1 MSEPDPNGI
10 RWAWEQQR
18 VPRWFP
24 RALLYVLA
32 AVAAFFAARTVVTQV
47 SDLLVILLVSL
58 FLSFAI
64 EPAVDFLAD
73 RGWRRGAATAL
84 VFVAVTLIG
93 GVMVYLV
100 VDLLVRQVTELVN
113 DAPRLIRNA
122 TRWVNQRFNA
132 NITTNKIVDQLR
144 SYQGDLASTAG
155 DVGGRVVSITG
166 SLMAVVFQG
175 LTVGLFTFYLVA
187 DGPKLRRTIC
197 SVLPPQRQRMVLGL
211 WELAISK
218 TGGYLYSRTVLA
230 AVSAAGGAIAFSIIG
245 VPSPVALAL
254 WMGVVSQFVPVIGTY
269 IGGALPVIISL
280 VNDPIDAVWVIGFL
294 IIYQQLENYL
304 LAPRITAATMNIH
317 PAVAFGAAF
326 GGVAVIGPIGA
337 LLALPAAAIVQAFI
351 STYIN
356 RYDLVEGL
364 TRPPGSV
371 TNPDASEQ
379 PEVSEDPGP
388 GGQDP

>member
-218 TGGYLYSRTVLA
+218 TGGYLSRGPCWPPCRPPA
-230 AVSAAGGAIAFSIIG
+230 
-245 VPSPVALAL
+245 VPSHSRSSA
-254 WMGVVSQFVPVIGTY
+254 F
-269 IGGALPVIISL
+269 
-280 VNDPIDAVWVIGFL
+280 
-294 IIYQQLENYL
+294 
-304 LAPRITAATMNIH
+304 PRRWRWRC
-317 PAVAFGAAF
+317 GW
-326 GGVAVIGPIGA
+326 
-337 LLALPAAAIVQAFI
+337 
-351 STYIN
+351 
-356 RYDLVEGL
+356 
-364 TRPPGSV
+364 
-371 TNPDASEQ
+371 ASCRSSC
-379 PEVSEDPGP
+379 P
-388 GGQDP
+388 